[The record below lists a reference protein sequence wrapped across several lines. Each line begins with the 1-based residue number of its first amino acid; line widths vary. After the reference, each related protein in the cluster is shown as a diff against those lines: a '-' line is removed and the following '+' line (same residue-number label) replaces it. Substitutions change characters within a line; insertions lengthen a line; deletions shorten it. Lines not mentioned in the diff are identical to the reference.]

1 MGIDTKAVI
10 RKGVTLEDFKAHAEK
25 KYGKVSVDTTYDEDF
40 FYLRFQEEGGEN
52 RYRNLAVF
60 LDPTLAERDYG
71 INGILL
77 SLGCWG
83 ESVSIMMHFL
93 EEFGG
98 FIDESDCDDIGFQA
112 VNIHKLEDAREYT
125 PKEKFKQKLIFE
137 FGAANVDNIL
147 KLCEEYKDL

>member
-10 RKGVTLEDFKAHAEK
+10 RKGVTLEELKAHAEK
-25 KYGKVSVDTTYDEDF
+25 KLGPIIIENTYDEDF
-40 FYLRFQEEGGEN
+40 FYFRFKEGEKN
-52 RYRNLAVF
+52 RNLAVF
-60 LDPTLAERDYG
+60 TDPTLAERDYG

-83 ESVSIMMHFL
+83 DSVGIMMHFL

-98 FIDESDCDDIGFQA
+98 FIDENDCDDIDFQA
-112 VNIHKLEDAREYT
+112 VNIHKLEEAREYT
-125 PKEKFKQKLIFE
+125 PKEKFKQKLIYE
-137 FGAANVDNIL
+137 FGLDNVNKIL

>member
-10 RKGVTLEDFKAHAEK
+10 RKGVTLEELKIHAEK
-25 KYGKVSVDTTYDEDF
+25 KFGPVTIENTHFEDV
-40 FYLRFQEEGGEN
+40 FYFIFKEGEEKN
-52 RYRNLAVF
+52 RNLAVF
-60 LDPTLAERDYG
+60 TNPTMAERDYG

-83 ESVSIMMHFL
+83 NSVEIMMHFL

-98 FIDESDCDDIGFQA
+98 FIDENDCDDIDFQA
-112 VNIHKLEDAREYT
+112 VNIHKLEEAKDYT
-125 PKEKFKQKLIFE
+125 PKEKFKHKLIFE

>member
-1 MGIDTKAVI
+1 MGVDTKAII
-10 RKGVTLEDFKAHAEK
+10 RKGVTLEELKEHAEK
-25 KYGKVSVDTTYDEDF
+25 KYGKVSVDTTYLEDL
-40 FYLRFQEEGGEN
+40 FYLRFGEESGDN
-52 RYRNLAVF
+52 KYRNLAVF

-112 VNIHKLEDAREYT
+112 VNIHKLEQARDYT
-125 PKEKFKQKLIFE
+125 PLDEFKHKLVKE
-137 FGAANVDNIL
+137 FGSENASKIL
-147 KLCEEYKDL
+147 ELCKEYKDL

>member
-1 MGIDTKAVI
+1 MGIDTKAII
-10 RKGVTLEDFKAHAEK
+10 RRGITIEELKVHAEK
-25 KYGKVSVDTTYDEDF
+25 KFGPVKIENTHDEDF
-40 FYLRFQEEGGEN
+40 FYLIFKEGERN
-52 RYRNLAVF
+52 RNLAVF
-60 LDPTLAERDYG
+60 TDPTLAERDYG

-83 ESVSIMMHFL
+83 NSVEIMMHFL

-98 FIDESDCDDIGFQA
+98 FIDEDDCDDIDFQA
-112 VNIHKLEDAREYT
+112 VNIHKLEYAREYT

-147 KLCEEYKDL
+147 KFCEEYKDL

>member
-1 MGIDTKAVI
+1 
-10 RKGVTLEDFKAHAEK
+10 
-25 KYGKVSVDTTYDEDF
+25 
-40 FYLRFQEEGGEN
+40 
-52 RYRNLAVF
+52 
-60 LDPTLAERDYG
+60 LAERDYG

-83 ESVSIMMHFL
+83 NSVEIMMHFL

-98 FIDESDCDDIGFQA
+98 FIDEDDCDDIDFQA

>member
-10 RKGVTLEDFKAHAEK
+10 RKGVTLEELKAHAEK
-25 KYGKVSVDTTYDEDF
+25 KFGPVIIENTHDEDF
-40 FYLRFQEEGGEN
+40 FYFIFKEGEKN
-52 RYRNLAVF
+52 RNLAVF
-60 LDPTLAERDYG
+60 TDPTLAERDYG

-83 ESVSIMMHFL
+83 DSVGIMMHFL

-98 FIDESDCDDIGFQA
+98 FIDENDCDDIDFQA
-112 VNIHKLEDAREYT
+112 VNIHKLEEAREYT
-125 PKEKFKQKLIFE
+125 PKEKFKQKIMWE

-147 KLCEEYKDL
+147 KLCEEYKYL

>member
-10 RKGVTLEDFKAHAEK
+10 RKGVTLEELKAHAEK
-25 KYGKVSVDTTYDEDF
+25 KLGPIIIENTYDEDF
-40 FYLRFQEEGGEN
+40 FYFRFKEGEKN
-52 RYRNLAVF
+52 RTLAVF
-60 LDPTLAERDYG
+60 TDPTLAERDYG

-83 ESVSIMMHFL
+83 DSVGIMMHFL

-98 FIDESDCDDIGFQA
+98 FIDENDCDDIDFQA
-112 VNIHKLEDAREYT
+112 VNIHKLEEAREYT
-125 PKEKFKQKLIFE
+125 PKEKFKQKLIYE
-137 FGAANVDNIL
+137 FGADNVNKIL